1 MVDLLFIFRIKADME
16 YINELSYYRDNN
28 GIQ

>member
-1 MVDLLFIFRIKADME
+1 MVDLLFIFRIKADMK
-16 YINELSYYRDNN
+16 YINDLSYYRDNN